1 MTTPRNLLVGILLSA
16 GVVGSVLVAGSCHP
30 CGSTNCV
37 STGASGDT
45 FYTRVTTPQPSSS
58 QPTDGSSNAGERKRV
73 FPTAALVKP
82 GKPCQATTAAASGGS
97 ASGRSILTRF
107 AISTGSGSTC
117 AITPAGRVK
126 CWGSN
131 SAGQLGDGSTLSRHI
146 ASPVIGLNA
155 GMVAVSSGSLHA
167 CSVNSSGALF
177 CWGTND
183 EGQLGDNSLEFKLSP
198 SPVPGLASD
207 IVAVSAGG
215 KHTCAIVSDGAV
227 VCWGDRDMGQ
237 LGHTHRNNMIPTQVM
252 GLDACATAISA
263 GWDHTCAIT
272 AGGKLWCWGSR
283 ALGKTGIADD
293 AARGARVLSAMPV
306 PSLQSGVM
314 DVSAG
319 ARHTCAVTSG
329 GAVRCWGSNT
339 GGVLGNGNEQSSA
352 VPTQVVGLN
361 SGFVGVSVGEK
372 DSCAVASSG
381 KVMCWGSKYQ
391 SGQHDRSSSLFGPPQ
406 EIKGLGPGAV
416 AVSVGNFHSCAL
428 IRNGKVMC
436 WGDNDHGRLGNSTT
450 RHSDEAVQVLNF
462 P

>member
-1 MTTPRNLLVGILLSA
+1 
-16 GVVGSVLVAGSCHP
+16 
-30 CGSTNCV
+30 
-37 STGASGDT
+37 
-45 FYTRVTTPQPSSS
+45 
-58 QPTDGSSNAGERKRV
+58 
-73 FPTAALVKP
+73 
-82 GKPCQATTAAASGGS
+82 
-97 ASGRSILTRF
+97 
-107 AISTGSGSTC
+107 
-117 AITPAGRVK
+117 
-126 CWGSN
+126 
-131 SAGQLGDGSTLSRHI
+131 
-146 ASPVIGLNA
+146 
-155 GMVAVSSGSLHA
+155 MVAVSSGSLHA